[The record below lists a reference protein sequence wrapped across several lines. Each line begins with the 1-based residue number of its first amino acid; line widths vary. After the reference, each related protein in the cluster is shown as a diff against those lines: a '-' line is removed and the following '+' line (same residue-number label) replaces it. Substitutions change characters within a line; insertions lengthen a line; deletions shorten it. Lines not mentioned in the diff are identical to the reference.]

1 MVRRQEQPL
10 PFPDGLAKIAPW
22 PYLVGNGS
30 GLQCI
35 GRCVCGGSKKRHRLR
50 APPKISA
57 AKDSIASRESDSNK
71 VNACNARS
79 LFLAKVSAL
88 LNRSF
93 GCDATSRSSAWN
105 LFTVGSASVAILRI
119 T

>member
-1 MVRRQEQPL
+1 MVRRQEQPRS
-10 PFPDGLAKIAPW
+10 FHDGLAKIAPW

-35 GRCVCGGSKKRHRLR
+35 GQCVYGGSKKRHRLR
-50 APPKISA
+50 EPQRISA

-88 LNRSF
+88 PNRFSD
-93 GCDATSRSSAWN
+93 CNATSRSNEWN
-105 LFTVGSASVAILRI
+105 
-119 T
+119 